1 MLPAGIA
8 TGETF
13 DRVLIRERAVLMAE
27 EFRANG
33 VPITLRAAF
42 GKATVRTFTWLQLAP
57 TRRSLVLVRL
67 GSIIT
72 IKHWIC
78 NEQETMRNPTISDSG
93 GVTDGE
99 IYQHAFGSNIDDRT
113 MHGIYI
119 WPFAEG
125 NRARVTAKLCAR
137 ISGSMKLNRLRTPSP
152 PTVYSRES

>member
-1 MLPAGIA
+1 
-8 TGETF
+8 
-13 DRVLIRERAVLMAE
+13 
-27 EFRANG
+27 
-33 VPITLRAAF
+33 
-42 GKATVRTFTWLQLAP
+42 
-57 TRRSLVLVRL
+57 
-67 GSIIT
+67 
-72 IKHWIC
+72 
-78 NEQETMRNPTISDSG
+78 MRNPTISDSG